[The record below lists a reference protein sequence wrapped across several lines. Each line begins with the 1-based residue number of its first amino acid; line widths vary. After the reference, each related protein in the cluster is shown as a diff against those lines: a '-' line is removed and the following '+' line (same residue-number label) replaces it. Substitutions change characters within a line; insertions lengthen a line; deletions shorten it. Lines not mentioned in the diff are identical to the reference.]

1 MNQSLWIGKLENV
14 NFLNPMEML
23 LYIGP
28 GLGIGTII
36 LVLLVLLVVL
46 VSLLIIVWTPIK
58 KFFRNIKQMLGK

>member
-1 MNQSLWIGKLENV
+1 MLET
-14 NFLNPMEML
+14 L

-46 VSLLIIVWTPIK
+46 VSLVIIVWTPIK
-58 KFFRNIKQMLGK
+58 KFLRKIKALFSGGS

>member
-1 MNQSLWIGKLENV
+1 MTSMI
-14 NFLNPMEML
+14 

-36 LVLLVLLVVL
+36 IVLIVLLIVV

-58 KFFRNIKQMLGK
+58 KFFNRVFKKAENKK